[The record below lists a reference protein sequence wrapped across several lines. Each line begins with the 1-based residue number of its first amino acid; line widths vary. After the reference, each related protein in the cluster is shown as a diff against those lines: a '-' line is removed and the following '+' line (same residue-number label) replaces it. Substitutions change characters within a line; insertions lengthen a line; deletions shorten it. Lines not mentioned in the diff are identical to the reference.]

1 MLPTVR
7 YNARVVKVLI
17 EERSRMETKTV
28 NVQDAAAHLA
38 ELVEQALQ
46 GDEIIL
52 VENGTPLVR
61 LLPVAESKPS
71 RVPGLNRGEVWM
83 SDDFNAPLSDSFWLG
98 AS

>member
-1 MLPTVR
+1 
-7 YNARVVKVLI
+7 
-17 EERSRMETKTV
+17 METKTV

-52 VENGTPLVR
+52 TENGAPLVR
-61 LLPVAESKPS
+61 LLPVEETKRP

-83 SDDFNAPLSDSFWLG
+83 SDDFNAPLPDSFWLG